1 MKEVV
6 KRIVYGIAYG
16 GVISSIALTILMLT
30 EMTPSIAMIWLYTLM
45 GHILG
50 IYFGLASFIF
60 EIDNWSPLKKTVIH
74 YSLSMLVYFIIALPV
89 GWIPFAWKPIA
100 ISIISFTIVYCIFW
114 FGYNMYYKKIETS
127 MNESLLRNK

>member
-16 GVISSIALTILMLT
+16 GVISFIALTILMLT

-50 IYFGLASFIF
+50 IYFGLA
-60 EIDNWSPLKKTVIH
+60 
-74 YSLSMLVYFIIALPV
+74 
-89 GWIPFAWKPIA
+89 
-100 ISIISFTIVYCIFW
+100 
-114 FGYNMYYKKIETS
+114 
-127 MNESLLRNK
+127 